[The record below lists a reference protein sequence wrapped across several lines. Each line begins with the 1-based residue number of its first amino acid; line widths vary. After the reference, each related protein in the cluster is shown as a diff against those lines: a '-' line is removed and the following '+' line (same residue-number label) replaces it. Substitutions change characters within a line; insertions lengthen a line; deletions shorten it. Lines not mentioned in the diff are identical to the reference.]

1 MESNILIIVEGARTE
16 PAFFNR
22 LLGVFDQNFEIYCL
36 GTNIYT
42 LYKRMKEIEFN
53 GDLKSVL
60 IELHPEQRELLS
72 KKFAYTYLVFD
83 CDVHHPKK
91 EDIRCIEEIIAD
103 NFSKLR
109 EMAEYFVDE
118 TDPSVGKLYIN
129 YPMMES
135 YRDCDD
141 FFDENYKSTMVSLPA
156 ILSYKKDVGKRK
168 LSRVRVDSYT
178 EKQFSLLVL
187 QNIYKLNVILTDTWS
202 KLSYEEYLIQ
212 SSAKR
217 ILLAEQDI
225 AKRSKM
231 LSVINTSIFIL
242 SDYFGNRDGCYDKLK
257 IT

>member
-1 MESNILIIVEGARTE
+1 
-16 PAFFNR
+16 
-22 LLGVFDQNFEIYCL
+22 
-36 GTNIYT
+36 
-42 LYKRMKEIEFN
+42 MKEIEFN

-242 SDYFGNRDGCYDKLK
+242 SDYFGNRDGFYDKLK

>member
-1 MESNILIIVEGARTE
+1 
-16 PAFFNR
+16 
-22 LLGVFDQNFEIYCL
+22 
-36 GTNIYT
+36 
-42 LYKRMKEIEFN
+42 MKEIDFN

-242 SDYFGNRDGCYDKLK
+242 SDYFGNRDGFYDKLK

>member
-22 LLGVFDQNFEIYCL
+22 LLGVFDQNFEIYCF

-178 EKQFSLLVL
+178 EK
-187 QNIYKLNVILTDTWS
+187 T
-202 KLSYEEYLIQ
+202 
-212 SSAKR
+212 
-217 ILLAEQDI
+217 
-225 AKRSKM
+225 
-231 LSVINTSIFIL
+231 IFIASTAKYL
-242 SDYFGNRDGCYDKLK
+242 
-257 IT
+257 

>member
-22 LLGVFDQNFEIYCL
+22 LLGVFDQNFEIYCF

-118 TDPSVGKLYIN
+118 TDPSVG
-129 YPMMES
+129 S
-135 YRDCDD
+135 
-141 FFDENYKSTMVSLPA
+141 
-156 ILSYKKDVGKRK
+156 
-168 LSRVRVDSYT
+168 
-178 EKQFSLLVL
+178 
-187 QNIYKLNVILTDTWS
+187 
-202 KLSYEEYLIQ
+202 
-212 SSAKR
+212 
-217 ILLAEQDI
+217 
-225 AKRSKM
+225 
-231 LSVINTSIFIL
+231 FIL
-242 SDYFGNRDGCYDKLK
+242 
-257 IT
+257 ITQ